1 MIKAGPY
8 SSLQLMNSRRDQGW
22 STEEERVSRGKR
34 LSRSNIIGEKGEL
47 LFRDW
52 ALEHQLA
59 ANKATIDIG
68 IDFFCQ
74 VAEPVPAPRP

>member
-1 MIKAGPY
+1 M
-8 SSLQLMNSRRDQGW
+8 
-22 STEEERVSRGKR
+22 SRGKR